1 LNKLIFYFYLLV
13 YHNKGVLH
21 NCSPQIY
28 FPETQEAKMSL
39 SKIANNQKRKLVS
52 DDGSTEEPWSK
63 KQRQQL
69 GLPALFQIF
78 EGKMPRL
85 GDEDEKSMDVA
96 INIYGTA
103 EEPIF
108 LAADVRKL
116 CNYEDSRIRKQVGLW
131 EGKICILFCLGH

>member
-1 LNKLIFYFYLLV
+1 
-13 YHNKGVLH
+13 
-21 NCSPQIY
+21 
-28 FPETQEAKMSL
+28 MSL
-39 SKIANNQKRKLVS
+39 SKIANNHKRKLVS
-52 DDGSTEEPWSK
+52 DDGSIEEPWNK

-108 LAADVRKL
+108 LAADV
-116 CNYEDSRIRKQVGLW
+116 
-131 EGKICILFCLGH
+131 GKICDLAERSTRDKCESYEGTFLYVM